1 MLATIDDADYKVA
14 IAEAQADL
22 DKAVAQLDGYKA
34 AVVQQQAQVETA
46 RADIM
51 NAEAALTFAQ
61 QEAARSEDLLSRGA
75 GTTQRAQQTRSDLL
89 QRQGTLTKSRSALIA
104 AEKQVVTYEA
114 LAKSAV
120 ATING
125 SQAKLDQAKLNLG
138 HTTIRAPIDGVV
150 GDRSVR
156 VGQLV
161 QAGVNLLTVVPM
173 GRDIYLVA
181 NFKET
186 QIGRMAKGQ
195 VVNFTVDAFGNHEFR
210 GKVESFSPGTGAQFA
225 LLPPENATGNF
236 TKVVQRIPVK
246 STSPTIPSWHSCAP
260 AFRSRRRWRRTIV
273 SPRCRARWSA
283 LPSFADRRREPR
295 SSRTAPQPRGATF
308 HATIREPD
316 RCPTRRCGTESLAH
330 RLARR
335 GGGDPR
341 RLHCYSRH
349 PDHQLLA
356 LRHPGRARRLAGGR
370 QLDFDRLSHG
380 GDHRHSADR
389 LARVDLRAAPL
400 SRDQHGAVHRLLA
413 RLRAVDEPHRD
424 DLLPRRTGFYRR
436 RADPYRDHHRAH
448 AVTEIAAGRRH
459 RALRAHRD
467 LRAGDRPDG
476 RRLAD
481 RQSVLALHLLSQPAA
496 RPVAMASSCMR
507 SPRRR

>member
-1 MLATIDDADYKVA
+1 MDSTSSDRQGLKLVTVDRGIDHEAAKPLVRGPSEPIPLPTSKAPPPATLPVGTPAAAATSAPPRGRKGKLLMAGAAVIALVLGGNYGWHWWTVGRFQETTDNAFLQADKVTVAPKVAGFVSAVLVTDNQPVKAGDVLATIDDADYKVA

-34 AVVQQQAQVETA
+34 AVVQQQAQVETS

-120 ATING
+120 ATISG

-195 VVNFTVDAFGNHEFR
+195 TVNFTVDAFGNHEFR

-246 STSPTIPSWHSCAP
+246 IH
-260 AFRSRRRWRRTIV
+260 
-273 SPRCRARWSA
+273 
-283 LPSFADRRREPR
+283 LAD
-295 SSRTAPQPRGATF
+295 
-308 HATIREPD
+308 
-316 RCPTRRCGTESLAH
+316 
-330 RLARR
+330 
-335 GGGDPR
+335 DP
-341 RLHCYSRH
+341 
-349 PDHQLLA
+349 LLA
-356 LRHPGRARRLAGGR
+356 QLRPGLSVEATVETH
-370 QLDFDRLSHG
+370 DRLTPVPRTLVG
-380 GDHRHSADR
+380 
-389 LARVDLRAAPL
+389 LAELR
-400 SRDQHGAVHRLLA
+400 
-413 RLRAVDEPHRD
+413 
-424 DLLPRRTGFYRR
+424 
-436 RADPYRDHHRAH
+436 
-448 AVTEIAAGRRH
+448 
-459 RALRAHRD
+459 
-467 LRAGDRPDG
+467 
-476 RRLAD
+476 
-481 RQSVLALHLLSQPAA
+481 
-496 RPVAMASSCMR
+496 
-507 SPRRR
+507 

>member
-1 MLATIDDADYKVA
+1 MDSTSSDRQGLKLVTADRGDLERAKPLARGPSSEPIPLPTSKAPAPVPQGAPAATATSAPSRGRKGKLLMAGAAVIALVLGGNYGWHWWTVGRYQETTDNAFLQADKVTVAPKVAGFVSAVLVTDNQPVKAGDVLATIDDADYKVA

-34 AVVQQQAQVETA
+34 AVVQQQAQVETS
-46 RADIM
+46 RADII

-75 GTTQRAQQTRSDLL
+75 GTTQRAQQTRSDLV

-114 LAKSAV
+114 LAKSA
-120 ATING
+120 AAAIAG

-195 VVNFTVDAFGNHEFR
+195 TVNFTVDAFGNHEFR

-246 STSPTIPSWHSCAP
+246 IH
-260 AFRSRRRWRRTIV
+260 
-273 SPRCRARWSA
+273 
-283 LPSFADRRREPR
+283 LAD
-295 SSRTAPQPRGATF
+295 
-308 HATIREPD
+308 
-316 RCPTRRCGTESLAH
+316 
-330 RLARR
+330 
-335 GGGDPR
+335 DP
-341 RLHCYSRH
+341 
-349 PDHQLLA
+349 LLA
-356 LRHPGRARRLAGGR
+356 QLRPGLSVEATVETR
-370 QLDFDRLSHG
+370 DRLTPVPRTLVG
-380 GDHRHSADR
+380 
-389 LARVDLRAAPL
+389 LAELR
-400 SRDQHGAVHRLLA
+400 
-413 RLRAVDEPHRD
+413 
-424 DLLPRRTGFYRR
+424 
-436 RADPYRDHHRAH
+436 
-448 AVTEIAAGRRH
+448 
-459 RALRAHRD
+459 
-467 LRAGDRPDG
+467 
-476 RRLAD
+476 
-481 RQSVLALHLLSQPAA
+481 
-496 RPVAMASSCMR
+496 
-507 SPRRR
+507 

>member
-1 MLATIDDADYKVA
+1 MDSTSSDRQGLKLVTVDRGTEEGKRLARGPSSEPIPLPTSKAPATQPQGAPAATTTSAPSRGRNGKLLMAGAAVIALVLGANYGWHWWTVGRFQETTDNAFLQADKVTVAPKVAGFVSAVLVTDNQPVKAGDVLATIDDADYKVA

-34 AVVQQQAQVETA
+34 AVIQQQAQVETS
-46 RADIM
+46 RADII

-75 GTTQRAQQTRSDLL
+75 GTTQRAQQTRSDLV

-120 ATING
+120 ATISG
-125 SQAKLDQAKLNLG
+125 AQAKLDQAKLNLG

-195 VVNFTVDAFGNHEFR
+195 TVNFTVDAFGNHEFR

-236 TKVVQRIPVK
+236 TKIVQRIPVK
-246 STSPTIPSWHSCAP
+246 IH
-260 AFRSRRRWRRTIV
+260 
-273 SPRCRARWSA
+273 
-283 LPSFADRRREPR
+283 L
-295 SSRTAPQPRGATF
+295 
-308 HATIREPD
+308 
-316 RCPTRRCGTESLAH
+316 
-330 RLARR
+330 
-335 GGGDPR
+335 GDDP
-341 RLHCYSRH
+341 
-349 PDHQLLA
+349 LLA
-356 LRHPGRARRLAGGR
+356 QLRPG
-370 QLDFDRLSHG
+370 LSVE
-380 GDHRHSADR
+380 AT
-389 LARVDLRAAPL
+389 VET
-400 SRDQHGAVHRLLA
+400 RDQLTPVPRTLVGLA
-413 RLRAVDEPHRD
+413 ELR
-424 DLLPRRTGFYRR
+424 
-436 RADPYRDHHRAH
+436 
-448 AVTEIAAGRRH
+448 
-459 RALRAHRD
+459 
-467 LRAGDRPDG
+467 
-476 RRLAD
+476 
-481 RQSVLALHLLSQPAA
+481 
-496 RPVAMASSCMR
+496 
-507 SPRRR
+507 

>member
-1 MLATIDDADYKVA
+1 MDSTSSDRQGLKLVTVDRGTEEGKRLARGPSSEPIPLPTSKAPATQPQGAPAATTTSAPSRGRNGKLLMAGAAVIALVLGANYGWHWWTVGRFQETTDNAFLQADKVTVAPKVA
-14 IAEAQADL
+14 GFVSADL

-34 AVVQQQAQVETA
+34 AVIQQQAQVETS
-46 RADIM
+46 RADII

-75 GTTQRAQQTRSDLL
+75 GTTQRAQQTRSDLV

-120 ATING
+120 ATISG
-125 SQAKLDQAKLNLG
+125 AQAKLDQAKLNLG

-195 VVNFTVDAFGNHEFR
+195 AVNFTVDAFGNHEFR

-236 TKVVQRIPVK
+236 TKIVQRIPVK
-246 STSPTIPSWHSCAP
+246 IH
-260 AFRSRRRWRRTIV
+260 
-273 SPRCRARWSA
+273 
-283 LPSFADRRREPR
+283 L
-295 SSRTAPQPRGATF
+295 
-308 HATIREPD
+308 
-316 RCPTRRCGTESLAH
+316 
-330 RLARR
+330 
-335 GGGDPR
+335 GDDP
-341 RLHCYSRH
+341 
-349 PDHQLLA
+349 LLA
-356 LRHPGRARRLAGGR
+356 QLRPG
-370 QLDFDRLSHG
+370 LSVE
-380 GDHRHSADR
+380 AT
-389 LARVDLRAAPL
+389 VET
-400 SRDQHGAVHRLLA
+400 RDQLTPVPRTLVGLA
-413 RLRAVDEPHRD
+413 ELR
-424 DLLPRRTGFYRR
+424 
-436 RADPYRDHHRAH
+436 
-448 AVTEIAAGRRH
+448 
-459 RALRAHRD
+459 
-467 LRAGDRPDG
+467 
-476 RRLAD
+476 
-481 RQSVLALHLLSQPAA
+481 
-496 RPVAMASSCMR
+496 
-507 SPRRR
+507 